1 MENGASSANKT
12 TSVSS
17 SLQRETE
24 YLATLINY
32 AIENQFSVAVWRLP
46 NDPVKHIV
54 ISRKPQLLKREATV
68 LEELEQGFIFAPF
81 DRNSDTIF
89 LPADYKFTFTDG
101 TLRAPE
107 HPIET
112 TSHTWFEEKFQRVV
126 QSKATAFHHTK
137 NTAANSP
144 TVADYISLVT
154 TGIQEIE
161 KGIMEKIVPSRT
173 KVIDLPL
180 EFDIV
185 QSFQNLCRSYPN
197 ALISFVSSPETGSWL
212 GATPEVL
219 VGVEDKSIFRTV
231 ALAGTQPYQEGINL
245 KSVAW
250 TQKEIEEQ
258 ALVERYVISC
268 FKKIRVREYDEHGPK
283 TVVAGN
289 LMHLKSD
296 FTVDMKAID
305 FPQLGSVMLQ
315 LLHPTSAVCGM
326 PLEPAL
332 EFLKKHEGYNR
343 QFYAGFLGP
352 VNVSGNT
359 NIFVN
364 LRCMQLLDSKAIL
377 YAGAGV
383 TIDSIPERE
392 WSETEIKFNTMLN
405 ILK

>member
-1 MENGASSANKT
+1 MNNVTA
-12 TSVSS
+12 VSP
-17 SLQRETE
+17 SLQRETD
-24 YLATLINY
+24 YLSTLIAY

-46 NDPVKHIV
+46 NDSVKHIV
-54 ISRKPQLLKREATV
+54 ISRKPQLLKRDATI

-89 LPADYKFTFTDG
+89 LPADYKFSFTDG

-107 HPIET
+107 HPVET
-112 TSHTWFEEKFQRVV
+112 TSHTWFEEQFQAMSAKVTRL
-126 QSKATAFHHTK
+126 HHAK
-137 NTAANSP
+137 NTEVIHHAVTNY
-144 TVADYISLVT
+144 TSLVAA
-154 TGIQEIE
+154 GVAEIE
-161 KGIMEKIVPSRT
+161 KGTMEKIVPSRT
-173 KVIDLPL
+173 KMIDLPP

-185 QSFQNLCRSYPN
+185 QSFQNLCRTYPN
-197 ALISFVSSPETGSWL
+197 ALISFVSSPESGSWL

-219 VGVEDKSIFRTV
+219 VSVEDKQIFRTV
-231 ALAGTQPYQEGINL
+231 ALAGTQPYQEGTNL
-245 KSVAW
+245 KTVAW

-289 LMHLKSD
+289 LIHLKSD

-332 EFLKKHEGYNR
+332 DFLRKHEGYNR

-352 VNVSGNT
+352 VNVAGNT

-392 WSETEIKFNTMLN
+392 WNETEIKFNTLLN
-405 ILK
+405 VLK